1 MLEIFRFDL
10 RENPKTGKPQWQ
22 ARRKGRDGTTCYIVP
37 DESPK
42 FPSYEQDV
50 WLCEIG
56 DPVFVSPDKKFRVVQ
71 VRLIAPWPER
81 MKLLFVLGER
91 DEKPFWSAS
100 GRVGPVNVTFVV
112 HKDSEVSPDETS
124 PVWNCGLDT
133 FIMAQN
139 RYGIIVPVWPEGPV
153 ETELRTL
160 NFIEDKSPEGRDQ
173 FACQSASDGVIVRYV
188 VDRGHYLRVKNSG
201 ESRWSCVFQRD
212 LYTSPNGLFRVIAVV
227 PVSPVPLTDR
237 GKRRQERREE
247 RAIRTAARLE
257 VERESA
263 RKRAAERLMGGG
275 TRRSNGGKNN
285 KKAATT

>member
-37 DESPK
+37 DESPR

-56 DPVFVSPDKKFRVVQ
+56 DPVFLYQDKKSRVVQ

-112 HKDSEVSPDETS
+112 HKYSEVSPDETS

-139 RYGIIVPVWPEGPV
+139 QYRIIVPVWPEGPV

-160 NFIEDKSPEGRDQ
+160 DFTEDESPEGRAQ
-173 FACQSASDGVIVRYV
+173 FACQSASDGVTVRYV
-188 VDRGHYLRVKNSG
+188 VDRDHYLRVKNSG
-201 ESRWSCVFQRD
+201 ESRWSCAFKRD
-212 LYTSPNGLFRVIAVV
+212 LYTSPLSRVIAVV
-227 PVSPVPLTDR
+227 PVSPVPLTAR
-237 GKRRQERREE
+237 GKRRRERREE
-247 RAIRTAARLE
+247 RAIRKAARLE
-257 VERESA
+257 AERESA
-263 RKRAAERLMGGG
+263 RKRAAERLTGGG
-275 TRRSNGGKNN
+275 TRRSNGDRKSVV
-285 KKAATT
+285 